1 MFRAVAGLK
10 NLFRYGPTHHAGRPH
25 RGALR
30 LLTRMPSGEM
40 DTFRANP
47 VARGWVKALRLLIG
61 LLFVGTGWLKVSGHN
76 IRDGFGTA
84 TGPDPV
90 MPLFNAMFAVRPY
103 WWFLGAGQLLAGV
116 LLLRSRTA
124 MLGSLL
130 CAPIVANIAVLIF
143 ALPFALA
150 DRVAVVLLALANA
163 GLLVWD
169 WPRLALLV
177 APPTAESSV
186 TASVTDAWARR
197 WVRVSAA
204 GIAVTFV
211 GAHLYLLIVSRG
223 ATVGAR
229 P

>member
-1 MFRAVAGLK
+1 
-10 NLFRYGPTHHAGRPH
+10 
-25 RGALR
+25 
-30 LLTRMPSGEM
+30 MPSGEL
-40 DTFRANP
+40 DTFRATP
-47 VARGWVKALRLLIG
+47 VVRGWVKALRLLLG
-61 LLFVGTGWLKVSGHN
+61 LLFIGTGWLKVSGHN

-84 TGPDPV
+84 TGSDPV

-124 MLGSLL
+124 LLGSLL
-130 CAPIVANIAVLIF
+130 CAPIITNIAVLIF

-150 DRVAVVLLALANA
+150 DRAAVVLLVIANA
-163 GLLVWD
+163 ALLAWE
-169 WPRLALLV
+169 WPRLSPLLA
-177 APPTAESSV
+177 APTTESSV

-204 GIAVTFV
+204 GVGVTFV
-211 GAHLYLLIVSRG
+211 GVHLYLLIVSRG